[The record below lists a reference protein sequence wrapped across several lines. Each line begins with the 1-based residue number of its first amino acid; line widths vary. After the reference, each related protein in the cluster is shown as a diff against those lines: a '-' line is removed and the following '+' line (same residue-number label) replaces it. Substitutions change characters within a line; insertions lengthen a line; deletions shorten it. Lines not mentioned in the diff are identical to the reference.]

1 MYFSKRIAA
10 LLFAAT
16 ITINGFAQSNTSV
29 AVASATESV
38 ATSAAP
44 SSKGEF
50 RQNRGLASMKT
61 TIVPKGQW
69 VFGGTASYSTH
80 TNNAYKLL
88 IIDDINSE
96 GYNFKIS
103 PLVGYSLY
111 KNSIIGLRFGYS
123 RSFLTLDSA
132 AINLGSGDN
141 ALNFGLD
148 YYYALKHTYD
158 VAAIWRQ
165 YIPLGM
171 NRRFS
176 IFCECQLAF
185 GGSQS
190 KFAEGSP
197 LRGTYSKGFDVSLG
211 VNPGVVAFITNNM
224 ALELNIGVLGLSYSS
239 SQQVHN
245 QISVGETEASQ
256 MNFKINILSIGMGIA
271 FYL

>member
-1 MYFSKRIAA
+1 MHFSKRLVA
-10 LLFAAT
+10 LLLATT

-29 AVASATESV
+29 AAST
-38 ATSAAP
+38 ATSDATIAAMP
-44 SSKGEF
+44 STQSEF
-50 RQNRGLASMKT
+50 RQQRGLASMKT

-88 IIDDINSE
+88 IIDDINSK
-96 GYNFKIS
+96 GYNFKVS
-103 PLVGYSLY
+103 PLVGYSLH

-123 RSFLTLDSA
+123 RSFLSLDSA
-132 AINLGSGDN
+132 AINLGSGDD

-176 IFCECQLAF
+176 IFCECQLAL

-197 LRGTYSKGFDVSLG
+197 IRGTYAKGYEVSLG
-211 VNPGVVAFITNNM
+211 VNPGVVAFVTNNM
-224 ALELNIGVLGLSYSS
+224 ALELNIGVLGLSYSN

-256 MNFKINILSIGMGIA
+256 MNFKINILSVGMGIA

>member
-1 MYFSKRIAA
+1 MHFLKKTLTLLIATIISVNA
-10 LLFAAT
+10 FAAD
-16 ITINGFAQSNTSV
+16 NTPAADST
-29 AVASATESV
+29 AVASVGVGT
-38 ATSAAP
+38 P
-44 SSKGEF
+44 PMSKGEF
-50 RQNRGLASMKT
+50 RAQRGLASMKT
-61 TIVPKGQW
+61 PIVPKGQW

-88 IIDDINSE
+88 IIDDISSN
-96 GYNFKIS
+96 GYTFKIS
-103 PLVGYSLY
+103 PLIGYSIY
-111 KNSIIGLRFGYS
+111 KNSIVGVRFGYS
-123 RSFLTLDSA
+123 RSFLNLDSA
-132 AINLGSGDN
+132 SISLGEGDGG
-141 ALNFGLD
+141 LNFGLD
-148 YYYALKHTYD
+148 YYYALKHSYD

-171 NRRFS
+171 NRRFA

-197 LRGTYSKGFDVSLG
+197 IRGTYSKGFDISLG

-224 ALELNIGVLGLSYSS
+224 ALELNIGVLGLSYSN

-245 QISVGETEASQ
+245 QVSVGETEASQ

>member
-1 MYFSKRIAA
+1 MHFSKRLAA
-10 LLFAAT
+10 LLLATT
-16 ITINGFAQSNTSV
+16 ITINSFAQSDTSV
-29 AVASATESV
+29 ADSIATHVTSSATV
-38 ATSAAP
+38 P
-44 SSKGEF
+44 STQGEF
-50 RQNRGLASMKT
+50 RQQRGLASMKT

-69 VFGGTASYSTH
+69 VFGGTVSYSTH

-88 IIDDINSE
+88 IVDDINSE
-96 GYNFKIS
+96 GYNFKLS
-103 PLVGYSLY
+103 PIVGYSLY
-111 KNSIIGLRFGYS
+111 NNSIIGLRFGYS
-123 RSFLTLDSA
+123 RSFLSLDSA

-176 IFCECQLAF
+176 IFCECQLAV
-185 GGSQS
+185 GGSES

-197 LRGTYSKGFDVSLG
+197 IRGTYATGFDVSFG
-211 VNPGVVAFITNNM
+211 VNPGFIAFITNNM
-224 ALELNIGVLGLSYSS
+224 ALELNIGVLGLSYSN

>member
-1 MYFSKRIAA
+1 MHFSKILIA
-10 LLFAAT
+10 LLLAT
-16 ITINGFAQSNTSV
+16 TVAINGFAQSD
-29 AVASATESV
+29 
-38 ATSAAP
+38 TSAAASPATDSLTTATRP
-44 SSKGEF
+44 STKGEF
-50 RQNRGLASMKT
+50 RKQRGLASMKT

-69 VFGGTASYSTH
+69 VCGGTASYSTH
-80 TNNAYKLL
+80 TNNTYKLL
-88 IIDDINSE
+88 IIDDINSK
-96 GYNFKIS
+96 GYNFKLS

-111 KNSIIGLRFGYS
+111 KNSIIGLRFGYA

-132 AINLGSGDN
+132 AINLGSGDD

-197 LRGTYSKGFDVSLG
+197 IRGTYAKGFDVSIG
-211 VNPGVVAFITNNM
+211 VNPGIVAFITNNM
-224 ALELNIGVLGLSYSS
+224 ALELNIGVLGLSYSN

-245 QISVGETEASQ
+245 QVSVGETEASQ

>member
-1 MYFSKRIAA
+1 M
-10 LLFAAT
+10 LVAAT
-16 ITINGFAQSNTSV
+16 ISANAFAQSSTSV
-29 AVASATESV
+29 AAPAATESATVV
-38 ATSAAP
+38 AEP
-44 SSKGEF
+44 SNKGEF

-80 TNNAYKLL
+80 TNNAYKFL
-88 IIDDINSE
+88 IIDDISSE

-103 PLVGYSLY
+103 PLIGYSLY
-111 KNSIIGLRFGYS
+111 KNSIIGIRLGYS

-132 AINLGSGDN
+132 AINLGSGEG

-148 YYYALKHTYD
+148 YYYALKHSYD

-171 NRRFS
+171 NRRFA

-185 GGSQS
+185 GSSQS

-197 LRGTYSKGFDVSLG
+197 IRGTYSKGFDISLG

-224 ALELNIGVLGLSYSS
+224 ALELNIGVLGLSYSN

-245 QISVGETEASQ
+245 QVSVGETEASQ